1 MPFVSLSFP
10 SGALL
15 SAIIRNIVGACCW
28 VACCL
33 INRKRFL
40 ISAWVGLFRFIKSF
54 NATLSAGGVSD
65 AVAWLRTFQYR
76 IIYANCNKCEL
87 FMKLYFLPLLSGAT
101 RYSHA
106 LLADNL
112 CPFIRSCIFGFCH
125 PRLVMKIQFF
135 LRFQQNRH
143 FIRGQ
148 KALEIRHP
156 TNRPLWIKSD
166 CDVTGHRSQLKF
178 NADWFIRLSG
188 EDFRLIP
195 ARLHLQKRPAKFAQI
210 STIIEIQ
217 WNAIMRMG
225 GGQLF

>member
-1 MPFVSLSFP
+1 MLFVSLSFP

-135 LRFQQNRH
+135 AISHFATESAFYSRAKGSRNSTPDQQATLNKVRLWRNRSSQP
-143 FIRGQ
+143 IKIQRWLIYS
-148 KALEIRHP
+148 AL
-156 TNRPLWIKSD
+156 
-166 CDVTGHRSQLKF
+166 
-178 NADWFIRLSG
+178 
-188 EDFRLIP
+188 
-195 ARLHLQKRPAKFAQI
+195 
-210 STIIEIQ
+210 
-217 WNAIMRMG
+217 G
-225 GGQLF
+225 GGLQINPCSTPLAEASSKICTN